1 MRDDGE
7 AGDQAGRGFEWDS
20 LGERVVR
27 MTSMRETVRHEQPAH
42 HHWLSQHWPK
52 DTGMPLS
59 EDEQRILAE
68 IEKNLH
74 ESDPRL
80 AKEVSE
86 TTVYR
91 HALGSLKWSVL
102 GFVLGIAVMVS
113 TLQVHYL
120 LAFCGFLLMLVSALG
135 FERNLRMMGRA
146 GLNQVSSAFRAANPN
161 VGRQG
166 GESADQAD
174 D

>member
-1 MRDDGE
+1 
-7 AGDQAGRGFEWDS
+7 
-20 LGERVVR
+20 
-27 MTSMRETVRHEQPAH
+27 
-42 HHWLSQHWPK
+42 
-52 DTGMPLS
+52 MPLS

-80 AKEVSE
+80 AKEVGE

-102 GFVLGIAVMVS
+102 GFIAGVVVMIA
-113 TLQVHYL
+113 TLQIHFL
-120 LAFCGFLLMLVSALG
+120 LAFCGFLLMLISALG

-146 GLNQVSSAFRAANPN
+146 GIHQVSNAFRAANPN
-161 VGRQG
+161 IGRQS
-166 GESADQAD
+166 EKSDDADE
-174 D
+174 

>member
-1 MRDDGE
+1 
-7 AGDQAGRGFEWDS
+7 
-20 LGERVVR
+20 
-27 MTSMRETVRHEQPAH
+27 
-42 HHWLSQHWPK
+42 
-52 DTGMPLS
+52 MPLS

-80 AKEVSE
+80 AKEVGE

-91 HALGSLKWSVL
+91 HALGSLKWSMM
-102 GFVLGIAVMVS
+102 GFIVGVGVMLA
-113 TLQVHYL
+113 TLQIHYM
-120 LAFCGFLLMLVSALG
+120 LAFCGFLLMLLSALG

-146 GLNQVSSAFRAANPN
+146 GIIQVSNAFRAANPN
-161 VGRQG
+161 LGRQAG
-166 GESADQAD
+166 KSEGSD

>member
-1 MRDDGE
+1 
-7 AGDQAGRGFEWDS
+7 
-20 LGERVVR
+20 
-27 MTSMRETVRHEQPAH
+27 
-42 HHWLSQHWPK
+42 
-52 DTGMPLS
+52 MPLS

-80 AKEVSE
+80 AKEVGE

-102 GFVLGIAVMVS
+102 GFIVGAAVMVS
-113 TLQVHYL
+113 ALQIHFL
-120 LAFCGFLLMLVSALG
+120 FAFGGFLLMLISALG

-146 GLNQVSSAFRAANPN
+146 GINQVSNAFRAANPN
-161 VGRQG
+161 ISRRTDASGD
-166 GESADQAD
+166 SD

>member
-1 MRDDGE
+1 MKD
-7 AGDQAGRGFEWDS
+7 
-20 LGERVVR
+20 ER
-27 MTSMRETVRHEQPAH
+27 
-42 HHWLSQHWPK
+42 
-52 DTGMPLS
+52 MPLS

-80 AKEVSE
+80 AREVSE

-102 GFVLGIAVMVS
+102 GFLIGIVVMVA

-120 LAFCGFLLMLVSALG
+120 VAFCGFLLMLAGAIG
-135 FERNLRMMGRA
+135 FERNLRLMGRA
-146 GLNQVSSAFRAANPN
+146 GVDHFSRAFRAANPPTRRN
-161 VGRQG
+161 
-166 GESADQAD
+166 ADRGD
-174 D
+174 EPDTD

>member
-1 MRDDGE
+1 
-7 AGDQAGRGFEWDS
+7 
-20 LGERVVR
+20 
-27 MTSMRETVRHEQPAH
+27 
-42 HHWLSQHWPK
+42 
-52 DTGMPLS
+52 MPLS

-80 AKEVSE
+80 AKEVGE

-102 GFVLGIAVMVS
+102 GFVAGVAVMVA
-113 TLQVHYL
+113 TLQIHYL
-120 LAFCGFLLMLVSALG
+120 LAFCGFLMMLLSALG

-161 VGRQG
+161 IGRQT
-166 GESADQAD
+166 EKTD
-174 D
+174 DSDD